1 MLSANMPPSA
11 MPMGEARPIA
21 AMDSPSARPVFSSAT
36 LRWMSVISGP
46 LNQAHATAMTA
57 HSATNTQNMFGVS
70 RPQAMVVAPTI
81 RAATPMSSASLLP
94 PPQAMS
100 TIDPHTMPMP
110 NAASTSEAA

>member
-1 MLSANMPPSA
+1 M
-11 MPMGEARPIA
+11 A
-21 AMDSPSARPVFSSAT
+21 AMARPSARPVFSSGT

-46 LNQAHATAMTA
+46 LNQEHASAMTA
-57 HSATNTQNMFGVS
+57 HNATNAQNMVGARNPHAVVVTPTM
-70 RPQAMVVAPTI
+70 REATAMSPA
-81 RAATPMSSASLLP
+81 RRLP